1 MRFSENWGDILSENL
16 NETEPHC
23 SSMSPNGIG
32 QELFG
37 LYFSQDDVME
47 ILLGCP
53 LDDWSYSFSGECEEQ
68 GHVANQSS
76 DSLTSA
82 KRCVKSRVM
91 IEQ

>member
-23 SSMSPNGIG
+23 SSMSPNGII

-37 LYFSQDDVME
+37 LCFSQDDVME

-53 LDDWSYSFSGECEEQ
+53 LDD
-68 GHVANQSS
+68 
-76 DSLTSA
+76 
-82 KRCVKSRVM
+82 
-91 IEQ
+91 